1 MLLANMESLGVEGVW
16 FPRVASGFGGGIA
29 RTGQV
34 CGAITGAVMAA
45 GWALGRDTPD
55 ERLDDLYGFG
65 AGLVDD
71 FISEFGSTSCKMLID
86 VNLND
91 QEERERAK
99 DSGIFEHRCAALVQ
113 FCARRARELLSEKR

>member
-1 MLLANMESLGVEGVW
+1 VLLANMDSLGAEGDW

-34 CGAITGAVMAA
+34 CGAITGAVMAV
-45 GWALGRDTPD
+45 GWARGRDLPD
-55 ERLDDLYGFG
+55 EPLDDLYGFG

-71 FISEFGSTSCKMLID
+71 FTTEFGSTSCKMLID

-91 QEERERAK
+91 REEYKRAREN
-99 DSGIFEHRCAALVQ
+99 GIFEEKCAVFVQ
-113 FCARRARELLSEKR
+113 FCARRAREKLCEER